1 VNKVGNKWHRKVL
14 TLHIPLGKGLYWA
27 QFRTVLILL
36 SEGNETFLFCSMIG
50 GNTMLQLCHV
60 APVISVELFVL

>member
-1 VNKVGNKWHRKVL
+1 MQHCKTPLLSHPVGIKLEIKEHGKVL

-27 QFRTVLILL
+27 QFRTVLIQL

-50 GNTMLQLCHV
+50 GNTML
-60 APVISVELFVL
+60 